1 MLRSNHISHFHLRKK
16 QSGSFLIEMVVALG
30 LLTGIS
36 MFLLIGSLDV
46 MAPRN
51 WIIMQNITDSYLTYE
66 EAYAKRISFDEFTE
80 VDSDWPLLDPDVTP
94 TGETVDIGKV
104 PGGRVISANVIRV
117 RFPDKS
123 NLISAGGEGTTVT
136 NPAEM
141 ETWRLQTHLTY
152 KIGNQDYV
160 KSRTVV
166 RTR

>member
-1 MLRSNHISHFHLRKK
+1 MLRSSHTSHFNLLKK
-16 QSGSFLIEMVVALG
+16 QSGSLLIELVVALG
-30 LLTGIS
+30 LLGSIS
-36 MFLLIGSLDV
+36 MFLLIGSIDV

-80 VDSDWPLLDPDVTP
+80 DDSDWPLLDPDTTP
-94 TGETVDIGKV
+94 TGETVNIGRV

-117 RFPDKS
+117 RFPDKR
-123 NLISAGGEGTTVT
+123 NLISAGGEGTTDT

-141 ETWRLQTHLTY
+141 ETWRLQTHLIY
-152 KIGNQDYV
+152 KIGNKDYV